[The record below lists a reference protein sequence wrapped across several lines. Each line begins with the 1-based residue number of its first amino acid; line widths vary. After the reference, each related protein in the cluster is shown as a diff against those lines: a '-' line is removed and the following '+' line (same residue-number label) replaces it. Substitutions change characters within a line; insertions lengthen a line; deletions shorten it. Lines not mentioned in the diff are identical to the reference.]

1 MMRSDGF
8 RAALG
13 LGAMILFFIVA
24 GHANCQAPGRDR
36 FIKVFFPGGRSVT
49 AELAVT
55 DDERA
60 RGLMFRDKVHPE
72 QGMLFVFEEED
83 LHAFWMKN
91 TLVSL
96 DILWLGRDRRIIH
109 IARNVPPCT
118 AEPCPTYGPEIPAL
132 FVLELKAGQADILG
146 LKPMDR
152 LEFVLPSWVR
162 SLFKRSQRP
171 LRPQR
176 FLQTGRL

>member
-1 MMRSDGF
+1 
-8 RAALG
+8 
-13 LGAMILFFIVA
+13 MILFFIVA

-162 SLFKRSQRP
+162 SPFKRSQRP

>member
-13 LGAMILFFIVA
+13 LGAFMLFFIVA
-24 GHANCQAPGRDR
+24 GHADCQAPGRDR
-36 FIKVFFPGGRSVT
+36 FIKVLFPGGRSVT

-60 RGLMFRDKVHPE
+60 RGLMFRDNVLPG

-96 DILWLGRDRRIIH
+96 DILWLGGDRRIIH
-109 IARNVPPCT
+109 IAKNVPPCA
-118 AEPCPTYGPEIPAL
+118 AEPCPSYGPETPAL

-146 LKPMDR
+146 LKLQDR

-171 LRPQR
+171 Y
-176 FLQTGRL
+176 